1 MFKHPPPQPG
11 QTVVEQQVSK
21 RRKARLKISPSS
33 NERRLRQQ
41 LAQRVSGTHL
51 GLMLLLPFHLKLGA
65 WPMLQQYLGTG
76 DSLACRMAL
85 QMVHEAA
92 ICTNRIR
99 AKNTLCNQG
108 FALANGLSFLP
119 TDKQIHELSYGQNIE
134 QSQALQLAL

>member
-11 QTVVEQQVSK
+11 KTVVEQQVSK

-41 LAQRVSGTHL
+41 PGSAFPALT
-51 GLMLLLPFHLKLGA
+51 GLDAPASLPFKARRLVHA
-65 WPMLQQYLGTG
+65 AQQYLGTG
-76 DSLACRMAL
+76 DSLACRMVP

-119 TDKQIHELSYGQNIE
+119 TDKQIHELSCY
-134 QSQALQLAL
+134 